1 MSDLK
6 SIVKGGWHPKGKDGG
21 KESWRG
27 DFKGINQVAGWV
39 GKGKQSDAAAAN
51 SHVSRPLATLKDPSS
66 FGPPPKNVNY
76 HGGAALPNEI
86 TPHRGGLG
94 APLTQSEIVEARSG
108 TASPQLAD
116 QEAAAKP
123 PTPSLPY
130 RANTTGLRTDN
141 LPPPPVH
148 RNLQQASS
156 PSISQPRL
164 PPRLPARQN
173 TGPSSP
179 VAAEVPPPSY
189 EAVTPQAT
197 TSSYINQNATSNLGR
212 AGVSVPG
219 FGIGSSESNPWK
231 DQQSQ
236 PQTTGSGQLSELQS
250 RFARMKSPTQET
262 SVTADSGSQPQT
274 PSQGMPSWKQSQSAF
289 QTAQNLRSNPQSVSL
304 ADAQSAAQTA
314 GQAQKSASAFKEK
327 HSESIAKGQ
336 AKAKAFD
343 QKYKFSSKINKFLDE
358 NSSDQTNNTAPQ
370 TQPAQQYGQPA
381 QAYNAP
387 PQLPQH
393 PSVIQQAPQ
402 SPSTDAASA
411 PASITRKPPPPPA
424 PRKPANLQAP
434 PPVPTGT
441 KPTFG

>member
-6 SIVKGGWHPKGKDGG
+6 SIVKSGWHPKGKDGG

-39 GKGKQSDAAAAN
+39 GKGKSSDLQAAN

-94 APLTQSEIVEARSG
+94 APLTQAEISGARSN
-108 TASPQLAD
+108 SPQV
-116 QEAAAKP
+116 QEEEVDAKP
-123 PTPSLPY
+123 PIPALPY

-148 RNLQQASS
+148 RDLQQTAS
-156 PSISQPRL
+156 PSTSQPRL
-164 PPRLPARQN
+164 PPRLPARQ
-173 TGPSSP
+173 SP
-179 VAAEVPPPSY
+179 APASPIASEVPPPSY
-189 EAVTPQAT
+189 DAVAPQPVA
-197 TSSYINQNATSNLGR
+197 SSYINQNAANSLSR

-219 FGIGSSESNPWK
+219 FGIGKSEPNPWK

-236 PQTTGSGQLSELQS
+236 SEATGSNQLSELQS
-250 RFARMKSPTQET
+250 RFARMKSPAQDT
-262 SVTADSGSQPQT
+262 SVSNEASSQPQT

-289 QTAQNLRSNPQSVSL
+289 QTAQNLRTNPQSVSL

-314 GQAQKSASAFKEK
+314 GQAQRSASAFKEK
-327 HSESIAKGQ
+327 HADSIAKGQ

-343 QKYKFSSKINKFLDE
+343 QKYKFSSKINKYLDE
-358 NSSDQTNNTAPQ
+358 NSDGTNNTAAQ
-370 TQPAQQYGQPA
+370 TQQYNQPN
-381 QAYNAP
+381 QTYNSA

-393 PSVIQQAPQ
+393 PSATQQPLQ
-402 SPSTDAASA
+402 SPPVEAST
-411 PASITRKPPPPPA
+411 SISRKPPPPPA